1 MEEYDT
7 EADVPRTENKYIT
20 YLPIVLENMIKVNRG
35 KGKITSFHA
44 SKVPEISIKNY
55 IQRIGKYTGCSNECF
70 VLLIIYLDRIVKINT
85 DITLSLLCIHR
96 LLITAI
102 MIAAKFFDDLYYS
115 NAFYAKVGGVST
127 EEINKLEGIFL
138 HLIDYNLFVSSEEY
152 NLYRYSISLAVER
165 YLRRTHVGGQVGMGA
180 DKKLGPTNGGDHH
193 RGSHHRGSHHGGGHH
208 RGNCASRPAPVA
220 KPYNLFNYTTPHR
233 TNIMFLK
240 PGNGHNFQ
248 TPRG

>member
-1 MEEYDT
+1 MDDYDT
-7 EADVPRTENKYIT
+7 EADVPRTDKRYIS
-20 YLPIVLENMIKVNRG
+20 YLPIVLENMIKINRG

-44 SKVPEISIKNY
+44 SKVPDISIKNY
-55 IQRIGKYTGCSNECF
+55 VERIGKYTGCSNECF
-70 VLLIIYLDRIVKINT
+70 VLLMIYLDRIVKINS

-127 EEINKLEGIFL
+127 EEINKLEGTFL

-152 NLYRYSISLAVER
+152 NLYRHSISLAVER
-165 YLRRTHVGGQVGMGA
+165 YLRRTHVRGQVGIGT
-180 DKKLGPTNGGDHH
+180 DNKKAGRTHGGN
-193 RGSHHRGSHHGGGHH
+193 HHGAKCPSKCT
-208 RGNCASRPAPVA
+208 NRPAPVV

-240 PGNGHNFQ
+240 PANDAHNFQ
-248 TPRG
+248 TPRGG